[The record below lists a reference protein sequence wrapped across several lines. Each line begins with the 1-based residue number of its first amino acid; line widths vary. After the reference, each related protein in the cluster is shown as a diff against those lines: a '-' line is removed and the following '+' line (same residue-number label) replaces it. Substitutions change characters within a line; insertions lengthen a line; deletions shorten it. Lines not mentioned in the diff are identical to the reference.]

1 MSRSVSGNGRSSLRR
16 REAID
21 GYLTILPWLI
31 GFSVFTAL
39 PLVASIGI
47 AFTNWQILSPAT
59 WAGLANFARLA
70 TDQLFWQTLY
80 NTVYIS
86 FISVPLQLALA
97 LGIALAMNV
106 RLRGIA
112 VYRLI
117 FYLPSQTPL
126 VANALLWLW
135 ILNPDYGLANV
146 LLGHLGVAP
155 LQWLFDPVLAKPS
168 IILISLWGVGN
179 AMMIFLAG
187 LQGIPET
194 LYEAAEIDGAG
205 LWGRFRR
212 ITLPML
218 SPVLFFNLVIGIIG
232 SFQAYFTLVYITT
245 GGGPANATL
254 IYILYLY
261 QKAFEDFNMGY
272 ASTLA
277 LILFFVVIILT
288 RLQFWLAQRWVY
300 YESAGG

>member
-1 MSRSVSGNGRSSLRR
+1 MARPVIASQRSTLRR
-16 REAID
+16 HEVID
-21 GYLTILPWLI
+21 GYLAILPWLV
-31 GFSVFTAL
+31 GFLAFTAV
-39 PLVASIGI
+39 PVVASIGI
-47 AFTNWQILSPAT
+47 AFTNWQILTPAT
-59 WAGLANFARLA
+59 WAGLANFTKLLS
-70 TDQLFWQTLY
+70 DQLFWQTLY

-86 FISVPLQLALA
+86 FISVPLQLLLA
-97 LGIALAMNV
+97 LGTALAMNV

-146 LLGHLGVAP
+146 LLGYLGIP
-155 LQWLFDPVLAKPS
+155 SLQWLFDPVLAKPS
-168 IILISLWGVGN
+168 IILISLWGIGN

-205 LWGRFRR
+205 VWERFRR

-218 SPVLFFNLVIGIIG
+218 SPVLFFNLVIGVIG

-272 ASTLA
+272 ASALA
-277 LILFFVVIILT
+277 LILFGIVIALT
-288 RLQFWLAQRWVY
+288 RLQFWFAQRWVY
-300 YESAGG
+300 YESAGM